1 MTSSWSEEH
10 RRRLREDAR
19 HREARERMSLRVEC
33 TCGREEKAWLHTLS
47 CPVYGEWFVKR
58 HRKPG
63 LYGRS
68 QINKEL
74 RERNGETDNDTSAEH
89 LRWRRQQEQWA
100 RDNVE

>member
-1 MTSSWSEEH
+1 MTSAWSQQ
-10 RRRLREDAR
+10 RRRVKRTEALR
-19 HREARERMSLRVEC
+19 REAREHIVIRVEC

-68 QINKEL
+68 QKNKEL
-74 RERNGETDNDTSAEH
+74 RERNGETDDTSAEH
-89 LRWRRQQEQWA
+89 LRWRREQEQWA
-100 RDNVE
+100 SDNID